1 MKKINTIDSAL
12 SLERCADMIFSDP
25 TYLSSSIIVRL
36 LKKAGDLQCN
46 NLLYP
51 LFLRFYNLIGYS
63 DIVTNELID
72 QYCRYYNLEGIA
84 DLYKLMKK
92 DNILFSKSTYE
103 KFLLSLLRSIQ
114 YEHICINITREMFTQ
129 NYLISSNVLFKAL
142 SLPAVCDSEIFIAI
156 LSLTKANEIPVHKIE
171 TILGKRL
178 ISFSKANREISV
190 LELYHYLSVL
200 SPKKDR
206 RSFIPYITK
215 SLKYFFDR

>member
-92 DNILFSKSTYE
+92 DNILFSKI
-103 KFLLSLLRSIQ
+103 K
-114 YEHICINITREMFTQ
+114 
-129 NYLISSNVLFKAL
+129 
-142 SLPAVCDSEIFIAI
+142 
-156 LSLTKANEIPVHKIE
+156 
-171 TILGKRL
+171 
-178 ISFSKANREISV
+178 
-190 LELYHYLSVL
+190 
-200 SPKKDR
+200 
-206 RSFIPYITK
+206 
-215 SLKYFFDR
+215 

>member
-72 QYCRYYNLEGIA
+72 QY
-84 DLYKLMKK
+84 
-92 DNILFSKSTYE
+92 
-103 KFLLSLLRSIQ
+103 
-114 YEHICINITREMFTQ
+114 
-129 NYLISSNVLFKAL
+129 
-142 SLPAVCDSEIFIAI
+142 
-156 LSLTKANEIPVHKIE
+156 
-171 TILGKRL
+171 
-178 ISFSKANREISV
+178 
-190 LELYHYLSVL
+190 
-200 SPKKDR
+200 
-206 RSFIPYITK
+206 
-215 SLKYFFDR
+215 